1 LFCVKCGLSFVAY
14 YWRANI
20 LLTNQNSCMAEKK
33 TNQRKVSKR
42 ANQPDDEQVVTP
54 VATPATQPV
63 ILPIEIPENPILI
76 PFINLPANVDDP
88 APRELTTAQ
97 KVSHFKKKL
106 DGLLQ
111 LATELAVVDNRFRDI
126 RNTLQKLVK
135 LIDPGA
141 VVKVA
146 AEKAKRR
153 EELNTTPVPRKSV
166 QRPVLGVT
174 ATEKKPVTRPKSAKG
189 AAPAAPGGFN
199 TTKPGPKI
207 PFGGRKKKV

>member
-1 LFCVKCGLSFVAY
+1 MS
-14 YWRANI
+14 
-20 LLTNQNSCMAEKK
+20 EKK
-33 TNQRKVSKR
+33 TNPRKVSKR
-42 ANQPDDEQVVTP
+42 ANQPEAEPVITP
-54 VATPATQPV
+54 VATPSTKPV
-63 ILPIEIPENPILI
+63 IIAVDVPEKPVLI
-76 PFINLPANVDDP
+76 PFINLPANVDEP

-141 VVKVA
+141 ALKVA
-146 AEKAKRR
+146 AEKSQRR
-153 EELNTTPVPRKSV
+153 KELNTTPVPRKSV

-174 ATEKKPVTRPKSAKG
+174 ATEVKPLTRPKSARG
-189 AAPAAPGGFN
+189 AAPAASGGFN